1 VSRTYRRLILG
12 IGVPVALLLS
22 GCSTPQSGAA
32 AVVGDR
38 RIPVSDVQDAY
49 RDITVLVGQDLQATQ
64 SDMLTF
70 LIIEPYLT
78 KAAAD
83 AGQGISENDAEQV
96 FAEVKDKLPNP
107 SPGALQVARA
117 VAARERLQSNL
128 EPAQLEQLFQGVIAE
143 IKQDKVEVNP
153 RYGGD
158 FDYTQLVIVPGQ
170 DDWLRQPPAEPTA
183 PVPGQETPAP
193 EGTPSP

>member
-83 AGQGISENDAEQV
+83 AGQGISENDAKQV
-96 FAEVKDKLPNP
+96 FAEVKDKLPDP

-128 EPAQLEQLFQGVIAE
+128 EPAQLEQLFQSVIAE

-170 DDWLRQPPAEPTA
+170 DDWLRQPSAEPTA
-183 PVPGQETPAP
+183 PVPGQETPVP